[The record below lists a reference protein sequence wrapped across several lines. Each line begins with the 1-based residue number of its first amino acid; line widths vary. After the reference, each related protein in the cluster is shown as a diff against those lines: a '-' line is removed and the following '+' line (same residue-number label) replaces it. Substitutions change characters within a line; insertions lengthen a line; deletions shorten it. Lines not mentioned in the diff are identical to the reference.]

1 MPYNKHNYNVKVPNR
16 SGFDKSHRNSGT
28 LTAGTLTPILCDEVI
43 PNSRVSLK
51 LNMAMQLP
59 PLVSDT
65 YMNVKLKA
73 EAFFVPLRL
82 LCGSFEAFFCDTPQ
96 DYMIS
101 SSGIALTNSKFVLPH
116 LTINAAGDWAEA
128 DWDTASARDFGPGSL
143 ADYLGFGFSDST
155 LSDIYVT
162 GSDPYEVN
170 MLPFVA
176 YHLIYQEWYRNPR
189 VQKPAFVPWHGAIAG
204 PTYPGVANL
213 PTQTFVDGDVQFTYM
228 KSALQLTNVG
238 GFPARSLV
246 LADGVRL
253 FDLRQ
258 RNFPLDYFTG
268 GRVSAQQGDP
278 AAVTINLPDTE
289 DTTSFTIAQLRAANS
304 LQQFRERNG
313 LPSPRLV
320 DQVRARYGANL
331 SDGVAQRPICI
342 GTASYDVASTGVSQT
357 AAAESGQGNPFSGV
371 AAQYGRAYGS
381 GSDFIIS
388 DFTANEPGY
397 IMVLI
402 SLVPE
407 VTYSNLLDRKFFRYV
422 APGSITDMAN
432 PLLQNVGDQPIYG
445 KELTGFLGVSG
456 SGGAAPG
463 DSVFAYQDRYSDF
476 MFIPNQAHGL
486 FRDGSSLESFVLQR
500 SAVWDYDS
508 PLMLSS
514 EFLEIPKN
522 YFDQVFAASTGVSG
536 VSAWYDSYLHY
547 RVSMPLAE
555 FSIPSLQDPAYEH
568 GQSVSIRRNGQIF

>member
-1 MPYNKHNYNVKVPNR
+1 MPYNKHNYSVRVPNR

-96 DYMIS
+96 DYMGS
-101 SSGIALTNSKFVLPH
+101 SSGITLMSNKYVLPH
-116 LTINAAGDWAEA
+116 LTIDAATDWSEAE
-128 DWDTASARDFGPGSL
+128 WDTASLRDFGPGSL
-143 ADYLGFGFSDST
+143 ADYLGFGFSEST
-155 LSDIYVT
+155 LSDIYTT
-162 GSDPYEVN
+162 GSDAYQVN

-189 VQKPAFVPWHGAIAG
+189 VQRSCFVPLRDL
-204 PTYPGVANL
+204 TQMYSGVAQL
-213 PTQTFVDGDVQFTYM
+213 PFSVFMDGDSVFRYKKSYM
-228 KSALQLTNVG
+228 SLSAAG
-238 GFPARSLV
+238 KFPDRSLL
-246 LADGVRL
+246 LADGVSL
-253 FDLRQ
+253 FSLRQ

-320 DQVRARYGANL
+320 DQVHARYGANL
-331 SDGVAQRPICI
+331 ADGVAQRPICI

-357 AAAESGQGNPFSGV
+357 AAADSGQGNPFSGV

-432 PLLQNVGDQPIYG
+432 PLLQNVGDQPILS

-456 SGGAAPG
+456 AGVAPG

-536 VSAWYDSYLHY
+536 VSAWYDSYLNY